1 MQPGRLMAGSA
12 NVSLKLAARAENV
25 ALVREVLGGLGE
37 SIDLGPV
44 LDDVKAAVSE
54 ACNNVVVHA
63 YDGADG
69 PLEVELRLRRS
80 EFGVLVRDRGA
91 GAWRRPEPDDEALP
105 HGIGLTVID
114 ALTLHTELRAHAGS
128 GTEVEMWFEIPDPGL
143 AWAGEIAVPRDPD
156 PDEVTIA
163 IAPAQLCAPILGRLV
178 AALAARAGF
187 SIDRLSDAQ
196 LLSDALAA
204 RLDAALGLSVAI
216 ETLEGRAIQLLVE
229 GLDAGGAAEVL
240 AGAAPAE
247 LGGVIER
254 LADEVEVRKTGAQGE
269 TLRLLVRDLRATPAN

>member
-1 MQPGRLMAGSA
+1 M
-12 NVSLKLAARAENV
+12 
-25 ALVREVLGGLGE
+25 
-37 SIDLGPV
+37 
-44 LDDVKAAVSE
+44 
-54 ACNNVVVHA
+54 
-63 YDGADG
+63 
-69 PLEVELRLRRS
+69 
-80 EFGVLVRDRGA
+80 
-91 GAWRRPEPDDEALP
+91 
-105 HGIGLTVID
+105 
-114 ALTLHTELRAHAGS
+114 
-128 GTEVEMWFEIPDPGL
+128 
-143 AWAGEIAVPRDPD
+143 
-156 PDEVTIA
+156 TIA

>member
-1 MQPGRLMAGSA
+1 MAGPA

-37 SIDLGPV
+37 AIDLGPV
-44 LDDVKAAVSE
+44 LDDVRAATSE

-69 PLEVELRLRRS
+69 PLEVELRLSSS
-80 EFGVLVRDRGA
+80 ELEVLVRDRGT
-91 GAWRRPEPDDEALP
+91 GSWRRPEPDDEALP

-114 ALTLHTELRAHAGS
+114 ALTLRTELHAQAGR
-128 GTEVEMWFEIPDPGL
+128 GTDVEMWFEVPDPGFGE
-143 AWAGEIAVPRDPD
+143 AAGIAAPRDPGR
-156 PDEVTIA
+156 DEVTIA
-163 IAPAQLCAPILGRLV
+163 IAPAKLCAPILGRLV

-204 RLDAALGLSVAI
+204 RLDAAFGLSAAI
-216 ETLEGRAIQLLVE
+216 ETLEGRAIQILIE
-229 GLDAGGAAEVL
+229 GLDAGGAAEML
-240 AGAAPAE
+240 AGAAPPE

-254 LADEVEVRKTGAQGE
+254 LADEVEVAGAGAQGE
-269 TLRLLVRDLRATPAN
+269 TLRLLVRDVRGTPAG